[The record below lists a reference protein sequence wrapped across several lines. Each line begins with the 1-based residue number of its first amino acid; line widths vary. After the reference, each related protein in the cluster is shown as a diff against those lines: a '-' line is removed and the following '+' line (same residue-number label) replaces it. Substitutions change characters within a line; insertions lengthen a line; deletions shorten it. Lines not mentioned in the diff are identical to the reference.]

1 MTPDARA
8 AMRAAIA
15 AAIGRGTFPDASA
28 DHPGV
33 FSWPPPADDDRAARF
48 RAELEALG
56 GTCHDMPEPSAD
68 AVVALLDRLIAGR
81 GPRRVLMW
89 DEALLPVAG
98 LPTALVRAGI
108 SIDTVTTGD
117 MDSIERREELA
128 SATIGLTGADAA
140 LAETGS
146 IVLASGPGRARLAS
160 LLPPIH
166 VALVE
171 RHRLVDSLA
180 ALIRVRPDL
189 ATAGANVVCITGP
202 SRTADIEHTL
212 SRGVHG
218 PGEVHVV
225 FVG

>member
-1 MTPDARA
+1 M
-8 AMRAAIA
+8 
-15 AAIGRGTFPDASA
+15 
-28 DHPGV
+28 
-33 FSWPPPADDDRAARF
+33 
-48 RAELEALG
+48 
-56 GTCHDMPEPSAD
+56 C
-68 AVVALLDRLIAGR
+68 
-81 GPRRVLMW
+81 

-108 SIDTVTTGD
+108 SIDTVTPGD

-171 RHRLVDSLA
+171 RHRLIDSLA
-180 ALIRVRPDL
+180 ALIRVRPD
-189 ATAGANVVCITGP
+189 
-202 SRTADIEHTL
+202 
-212 SRGVHG
+212 
-218 PGEVHVV
+218 
-225 FVG
+225 